1 MNADRGTAV
10 GAPDGRSFTRAG
22 TLGSTLPDTSRTLVP
37 SQLDA
42 SHAARIDS
50 LTLPYL
56 CLYRYEILGGR
67 DALMQLQPTNTNS

>member
-1 MNADRGTAV
+1 MPGH
-10 GAPDGRSFTRAG
+10 
-22 TLGSTLPDTSRTLVP
+22 
-37 SQLDA
+37 LDA

-56 CLYRYEILGGR
+56 CLYRYKILGGR